1 MVAFHEII
9 LALTSVLVVR
19 AAVSECFYL
28 KGTTAG
34 RDLGYASVAQP
45 SGNKNY
51 LSTFANNGAAA
62 SKFGIDPKN
71 GELRV
76 FTTGNNVN
84 GRTAAVAP
92 KTTSAFLIFDTKTS
106 MLLAGR
112 KALVCGLKPAT
123 AATTANSVL
132 SCAAGD
138 NAAVS
143 VSQYCP
149 TYWSIANRERTDLGC
164 TSLVLQAIAAPFEGC
179 GNFSTGIGSLLG
191 SDE

>member
-1 MVAFHEII
+1 MFSLCQII

-28 KGTTAG
+28 KGISAG
-34 RDLGYASVAQP
+34 RDLGYASIAQP

-51 LSTFANNGAAA
+51 MSTFTTNGLLA
-62 SKFGIDPKN
+62 SKFGINPKTS
-71 GELRV
+71 ELRV

-84 GRTAAVAP
+84 GRTAAIAP
-92 KTTSAFLIFDTKTS
+92 KSTSAFLVFDTKTS
-106 MLLAGR
+106 MLLQNR
-112 KALVCGLKPAT
+112 KALVCSLKPVNILACT
-123 AATTANSVL
+123 AS
-132 SCAAGD
+132 D

-149 TYWSIANRERTDLGC
+149 TFWSIADRQRTDLGC

-179 GNFSTGIGSLLG
+179 GNFSTGVGSLVG
-191 SDE
+191 SD